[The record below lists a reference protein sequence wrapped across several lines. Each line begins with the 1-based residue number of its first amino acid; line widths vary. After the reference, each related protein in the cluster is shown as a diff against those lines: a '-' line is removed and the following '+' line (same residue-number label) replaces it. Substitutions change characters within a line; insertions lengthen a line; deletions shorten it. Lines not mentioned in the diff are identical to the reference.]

1 MKKPVGRPRKKLV
14 AGKLPKEQYEIAKK
28 KQQDRIDELEQ
39 DPRYQEKM
47 DTNLLNEYDF
57 EYQGKKKM
65 AEQRQ
70 KAMQS
75 NPKLY
80 NAWKRKNDK
89 LNFEIEEQRKYER
102 EQERLRQEAE
112 EKARQKAND
121 PFSNVMSGLSAVASL
136 IPGMGTAISSG
147 LDVVKEGV
155 NLGRDTFGGGL
166 KKGRGRPKKNKIEE
180 VKKDEPVKKRGRPKK
195 GGGLFDDIKNKFI
208 VQKKYN
214 NKSTK
219 TLKDFGNGKIIGLK
233 IMRTPIMGILNTVLN
248 GISFGQWGKALK
260 SNNIDTLFHLALIA
274 DTDAGRQIVIE
285 KNEQINI
292 STSYNV
298 NEKSES
304 QIINLNGLIITVNE
318 MLEKARQSVGDDKY
332 FLYDGLSNNCQWYIR
347 YILESNGLYSEQA
360 KSFLFQSLDEIK
372 KDIQPYVGKVMNAV
386 TDTGA
391 IVSQLLGKGLDTN
404 TIHAIK
410 YKKPFDKNDA
420 IEHFYN
426 VTGSKKKNVK
436 VTELKKYYKI
446 VFKKKKKFDNLKKV
460 KYGKYVEFMVGDLV
474 N

>member
-28 KQQDRIDELEQ
+28 KQQERIDELEQ

-121 PFSNVMSGLSAVASL
+121 PFSNVMSGLSAITSL
-136 IPGMGTAISSG
+136 IPGGIGTAISTG

-166 KKGRGRPKKNKIEE
+166 KKRGRPKKNKIEE
-180 VKKDEPVKKRGRPKK
+180 VKKDEPVKRGRGRPKK

-304 QIINLNGLIITVNE
+304 QIINMNGLIITVNE
-318 MLEKARQSVGDDKY
+318 MLEKAKQSVGDDKY
-332 FLYDGLSNNCQWYIR
+332 FLYDGLSNNCQFFIK

-360 KSFLFQSLDEIK
+360 KSFLFQSLEEVK
-372 KDIQPYVGKVMNAV
+372 KDIQPYIGKVMNAV

-391 IVSQLLGKGLDTN
+391 IVSQLLGKGLE
-404 TIHAIK
+404 IHAVK
-410 YKKPFDKNDA
+410 YKKPFDEAEKHFRDLTKNKKKK
-420 IEHFYN
+420 IKITELKHHIKILN
-426 VTGSKKKNVK
+426 KKKNK
-436 VTELKKYYKI
+436 FKNIQKIKHDKNIEL
-446 VFKKKKKFDNLKKV
+446 L
-460 KYGKYVEFMVGDLV
+460 VGELI

>member
-1 MKKPVGRPRKKLV
+1 MKKPVGRPRKLKG
-14 AGKLPKEQYEIAKK
+14 GKIPQSEIDKAKK

-47 DTNLLNEYDF
+47 DNDMLRQYDF
-57 EYQGKKKM
+57 EYQGKKQM
-65 AEQRQ
+65 AEKRQ

-75 NPKLY
+75 NPRLF
-80 NAWKRKNDK
+80 NAWKKQND
-89 LNFEIEEQRKYER
+89 NRNEEFKAQQAYER
-102 EQERLRQEAE
+102 EQERLRFEAE

-136 IPGMGTAISSG
+136 IPGVGNAISSG

-155 NLGRDTFGGGL
+155 NLGRDTFGGSL

-180 VKKDEPVKKRGRPKK
+180 VKKDEPVKRGRGRPKK
-195 GGGLFDDIKNKFI
+195 DLGGGLFDDIKNKFI

-214 NKSTK
+214 NKSSK
-219 TLKDFGNGKIIGLK
+219 TLNDFGNGKIIGLK
-233 IMRTPIMGILNTVLN
+233 IMRTPIMSTINTLLN
-248 GISFGQWGKALK
+248 GISFGQWNKSLK

-304 QIINLNGLIITVNE
+304 QIINMNGLIISVNE

-332 FLYDGLSNNCQWYIR
+332 FLYDGLSNNCQFFIK
-347 YILESNGLYSEQA
+347 YILESNNLYSEQA
-360 KSFLFQSLDEIK
+360 KSFLFQSLEEVK

-386 TDTGA
+386 TTTGA
-391 IVSQLLGKGLDTN
+391 VISQLLGKGLE
-404 TIHAIK
+404 IHAIK
-410 YKKPFDKNDA
+410 YKKSNFSIDEAEKHFRDLTKNKKKK
-420 IEHFYN
+420 IKITELKHHIKI
-426 VTGSKKKNVK
+426 VHKKKN
-436 VTELKKYYKI
+436 
-446 VFKKKKKFDNLKKV
+446 KFDDIKKQ
-460 KYGKYVEFMVGDLV
+460 KDKNFEILYGTLID
-474 N
+474 

>member
-1 MKKPVGRPRKKLV
+1 MKKSVGRPRKLV
-14 AGKLPKEQYEIAKK
+14 AGKIPLSEINKAKK

-39 DPRYQEKM
+39 DPRYQERM
-47 DTNLLNEYDF
+47 DNDLLNQYDF
-57 EYQGKKKM
+57 DYQGRKAM
-65 AEQRQ
+65 AEKRQ

-75 NPKLY
+75 NPKLF

-112 EKARQKAND
+112 EKARQKASD
-121 PFSNVMSGLSAVASL
+121 PFSNIMSGLSTVASL
-136 IPGMGTAISSG
+136 IPGVGNAISSG

-166 KKGRGRPKKNKIEE
+166 KRARGRPKKIKIESKKDEPIKRGRGRPKK
-180 VKKDEPVKKRGRPKK
+180 DLGA
-195 GGGLFDDIKNKFI
+195 GLFDDIKNKFI

-219 TLKDFGNGKIIGLK
+219 TLKDYGNGKIIGLK
-233 IMRTPIMGILNTVLN
+233 IMRTPIMGVINTLLN
-248 GISFGQWGKALK
+248 GISFGQWNKSLK

-304 QIINLNGLIITVNE
+304 QIINMNGLIISVNE
-318 MLEKARQSVGDDKY
+318 LLEKARQSVGDDKY
-332 FLYDGLSNNCQWYIR
+332 FLYDGISNNCQWYIK
-347 YILESNGLYSEQA
+347 YILESNNLYSEQG
-360 KSFLFQSLDEIK
+360 KSFLFKSMDEVK
-372 KDIQPYVGKVMNAV
+372 KEIQPYVNKVMNAV

-391 IVSQLLGKGLDTN
+391 IVSQLLGKGLS
-404 TIHAIK
+404 IHAVK
-410 YKKPFDKNDA
+410 YKKPFDNAEK
-420 IEHFYN
+420 HFRDITKSN
-426 VTGSKKKNVK
+426 KKKLKITDLKHHIKILNKKKNK
-436 VTELKKYYKI
+436 FKNIQKIKHDKNIEL
-446 VFKKKKKFDNLKKV
+446 F
-460 KYGKYVEFMVGDLV
+460 VGELV
-474 N
+474 D